1 MPIDVL
7 YLNDKYYIAF
17 KVLFI
22 AIDVKPTHTYY
33 LPKFNKGGKRCFCFL
48 VRSKVPDFSP
58 GFFLPQAHP
67 TPRGAVEPGRAAT
80 ALRVRRAEHSQ
91 TNTGPSVGPRPKNVI
106 WDPGPGQV

>member
-33 LPKFNKGGKRCFCFL
+33 LPKFNKGGKQCFCFL
-48 VRSKVPDFSP
+48 VRSKVPDLSP
-58 GFFLPQAHP
+58 GFFPPQAHR
-67 TPRGAVEPGRAAT
+67 TARGAVEPRGAPAAT
-80 ALRVRRAEHSQ
+80 ALRAEES
-91 TNTGPSVGPRPKNVI
+91 
-106 WDPGPGQV
+106 